1 MENASKALLMAA
13 GVLIGILIM
22 LLAVYLFISFGS
34 TSADI
39 HEKVHINQI
48 NNFNS
53 QFTMYEGKEDITI
66 HDVVSV
72 AKLAKEINLKNEK
85 TISDKNYIKV
95 FLDNNKIENLDEQQ
109 HTNTIKRMLDNN
121 NINKTYKCKVEI
133 DQQSGLVNQIK
144 FTEK

>member
-22 LLAVYLFISFGS
+22 SLAVYLFISFGS

-66 HDVVSV
+66 HDVISV
-72 AKLAKEINLKNEK
+72 AKLAKEINLKNEN

-95 FLDNNKIENLDEQQ
+95 FLGNNKIENLDEKQ
-109 HTNTIKRMLDNN
+109 HTNTIKSMLNNN
-121 NINKTYKCKVEI
+121 NINKTYNCKVKI
-133 DQQSGLVNQIK
+133 DKQTGLVNRID

>member
-22 LLAVYLFISFGS
+22 SLTVYLFISFGS
-34 TSADI
+34 TSAEI

-53 QFTMYEGKEDITI
+53 QFTKYEGKEDITI

-72 AKLAKEINLKNEK
+72 AKLAKENNLKNEY
-85 TISDKNYIKV
+85 TTNDTNYIRV
-95 FLDNNKIENLDEQQ
+95 FLDNRNFENLDNDGY
-109 HTNTIKRMLDNN
+109 TKKIKDMLDNN
-121 NINKTYKCKVEI
+121 TINKTYNCKVKI
-133 DQQSGLVNQIK
+133 DKQSGLVNQID